1 MGDKKAQADLL
12 NIIFGIIVIC
22 GGVIIAFDK
31 INLGSLIVSLGLVFE
46 LIKLVIQKGL

>member
-1 MGDKKAQADLL
+1 MVNKKAQADLL

-22 GGVIIAFDK
+22 GGIIIAFNK
-31 INLGSLIVSLGLVFE
+31 INLGSLIVNIGLIFE